1 MSELVLRKSH
11 HFCCHLCNMYMAE
24 NLLIGGNFVT
34 IFNNLNI
41 NNYETF

>member
-1 MSELVLRKSH
+1 MLQISH
-11 HFCCHLCNMYMAE
+11 RLCCHLRNGCVAE